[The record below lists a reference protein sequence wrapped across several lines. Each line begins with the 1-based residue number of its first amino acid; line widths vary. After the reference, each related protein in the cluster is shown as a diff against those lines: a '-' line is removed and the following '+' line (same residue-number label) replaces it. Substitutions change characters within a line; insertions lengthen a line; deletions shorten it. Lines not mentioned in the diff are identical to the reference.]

1 MAVKIRLRRIG
12 KNPKKRPFFRLT
24 VFEETRNRDG
34 RYIEELGYYNPVT
47 GIVKLKKER
56 IDFWIK
62 RGAQVSPTIKSL
74 LKKSKIKEE
83 VSINGT
89 DGTGKSDR

>member
-47 GIVKLKKER
+47 GVVKLKKER

-62 RGAQVSPTIKSL
+62 KGAQASPTIKSL
-74 LKKSKIKEE
+74 LKKAK
-83 VSINGT
+83 
-89 DGTGKSDR
+89 

>member
-62 RGAQVSPTIKSL
+62 KGAQASPTIKSL
-74 LKKSKIKEE
+74 LKKAK
-83 VSINGT
+83 
-89 DGTGKSDR
+89 

>member
-12 KNPKKRPFFRLT
+12 KNPKKKPFFRLS

-34 RYIEELGYYNPVT
+34 RYIEEVGYYNPLT
-47 GIVKLKKER
+47 GIVKLKEER

-62 RGAQVSPTIKSL
+62 RGAQASPTIKSL
-74 LKKSKIKEE
+74 LKKSRIK
-83 VSINGT
+83 
-89 DGTGKSDR
+89 